1 MINARG
7 GDRIDPALSCLAPTD
22 GPSVAGDMP
31 SGVENGPRGGRTLLV
46 VALLAAAYFGY
57 SPALDGELQ
66 FDDLHTIL
74 GNPLIKHLE
83 HFAGLR
89 FVLGGGERALT
100 TLTFALSYRASG
112 LAVRPYH
119 LVNLALHLGTVLAVL
134 ALGFEI
140 LRRVRWPAPFA
151 TAFIAA
157 ALFGLHPIQSQAV
170 AYICQRAEVLAAL
183 FYVVA
188 LLLAFRAEARGS
200 AALHAGA
207 LVCVAL
213 GWLAKPTLASFPA
226 ALLLCWA
233 AFPSPR
239 GGAVSRVLASLPFLA
254 LSGLFTSRLLSAVG
268 GSGHGGFTLQTM
280 TAGRYLLTQS
290 RVILTYLRLIVW
302 PAGQNA
308 DWDFPPSMSP
318 LEPRT
323 LFALVAIAA
332 MLLGAAWL
340 WFWSARARDEE
351 LRSLARL
358 SSFGVF
364 FFFIVLAPTSSIVPV
379 ADVIEEHRVYLAS
392 WGIFFPAAAAGV
404 LALRRL
410 APEKWGALGGVTVAL
425 AACAALTVALHR
437 RAAVWESGV
446 SLWSDAVSKS
456 PGKPRPHMN
465 LGYAL
470 APNDPQAAL
479 AQFREALRLNDGT
492 VRRDELMQNMA
503 GVLLRLRQ
511 YDEALAILQQLRASA
526 QKTPELDTN
535 IAIALLESGR
545 LDEARVAAE
554 RAAAQWP
561 LHAPAWHTLGQLAF
575 IRGDYRAAQVDF
587 DRALALDPDS
597 AASLTS
603 LAAAQER
610 LGDRAGA
617 CRSWARYA
625 RSDAPQ
631 AAENALAKLAAF
643 HCEVR

>member
-1 MINARG
+1 V
-7 GDRIDPALSCLAPTD
+7 L
-22 GPSVAGDMP
+22 
-31 SGVENGPRGGRTLLV
+31 SGVEKEPRGGRTLLV
-46 VALLAAAYFGY
+46 VSLLAAVYFGY
-57 SPALDGELQ
+57 TPALQGELQ
-66 FDDLHTIL
+66 FDDLHTIT
-74 GNPLIKHLE
+74 GNRLVRDLA
-83 HFAGLR
+83 HFAQPGAL
-89 FVLGGGERALT
+89 FGVGDRALT
-100 TLTFALSYRASG
+100 TLTFAINYRAGG

-119 LVNLALHLGTVLAVL
+119 LVNLALHFAVVLAVL
-134 ALGFEI
+134 ALGIQI
-140 LRRVRWPAPFA
+140 LRRLQWPAPFA

-157 ALFGLHPIQSQAV
+157 ALFALHPIQTQAV

-183 FYVVA
+183 FYLAA

-200 AALHAGA
+200 APHYAGA
-207 LVCVAL
+207 LVCVLL
-213 GWLAKPTLASFPA
+213 GWQTKPTLASFPA

-233 AFPSPR
+233 AFPAGRARAP
-239 GGAVSRVLASLPFLA
+239 ARVLASLPFWA
-254 LSGLFTSRLLSAVG
+254 LTAFFSSRLLSAVRG
-268 GSGHGGFTLQTM
+268 TGHGGFTLQSM

-308 DWDFPPSMSP
+308 DWDFPPSASP

-323 LFALVAIAA
+323 LLALAAIAA
-332 MLLGAAWL
+332 ILLGAAWL
-340 WFWSARARDEE
+340 WYLSTRAHDDE

-358 SSFGVF
+358 ASFGVF
-364 FFFIVLAPTSSIVPV
+364 WFFILLAPTSSIVPV

-404 LALRRL
+404 LAVRRL
-410 APEKWGALGGVTVAL
+410 APTKRGALAGAAVAV
-425 AACAALTVALHR
+425 AVCAALSAALYR

-470 APNDPQAAL
+470 APNDAEAAL
-479 AQFREALRLNDGT
+479 AQFREATRLNDGT

-503 GVLLRLRQ
+503 GVLLRLRR
-511 YDEALAILQQLRASA
+511 YGEAIALLQQLRASA
-526 QKTPELDTN
+526 QDTPELDTN

-545 LDEARVAAE
+545 LDEAQKAAGQ
-554 RAAAQWP
+554 AAAKWP

-575 IRGDYRAAQVDF
+575 IRGDDRAAQVDF
-587 DRALALDPDS
+587 ERALALDPDS
-597 AASLTS
+597 TPSLTS
-603 LAAAQER
+603 LAVTQER

-625 RSDAPQ
+625 RSAAPQ
-631 AAENALAKLAAF
+631 AAENASARLAAF
-643 HCEVR
+643 HCDAR

>member
-1 MINARG
+1 MMVNWS
-7 GDRIDPALSCLAPTD
+7 DR
-22 GPSVAGDMP
+22 M
-31 SGVENGPRGGRTLLV
+31 GPRGGRWLAV
-46 VALLAAAYFGY
+46 AALLAVVNLGY
-57 SPALDGELQ
+57 SPALEGELQ
-66 FDDLHTIL
+66 FDDLNSII
-74 GNPLIKHLE
+74 GNPLIRDFA
-83 HFAGLR
+83 HFTRLST
-89 FVLGGGERALT
+89 FLGGGERSLT
-100 TLTFALSYRASG
+100 TLTFALNYRAGG

-119 LVNLALHLGTVLAVL
+119 LVNLALHFAVVLAVL
-134 ALGFEI
+134 ALGFQI
-140 LRRVRWPAPFA
+140 LRRLEWPAPFA

-170 AYICQRAEVLAAL
+170 AYVCQRAEVLAAL
-183 FYVVA
+183 FYVAA

-200 AALHAGA
+200 AAGYAGA
-207 LVCVAL
+207 LVCVLL
-213 GWLAKPTLASFPA
+213 GWQAKPTLASFPA

-233 AFPSPR
+233 AFPAGRARAPTR
-239 GGAVSRVLASLPFLA
+239 ILASLPFWA
-254 LSGLFTSRLLSAVG
+254 LTAFFSSRLLSAVRG
-268 GSGHGGFTLQTM
+268 TGHGGFTLQTM

-290 RVILTYLRLIVW
+290 RVIPTYLRLIVW

-308 DWDFPPSMSP
+308 DWDFPPSLSP

-323 LFALVAIAA
+323 LFALAAIAA

-340 WFWSARARDEE
+340 WLWSARARDEE
-351 LRSLARL
+351 MRSLARL
-358 SSFGVF
+358 TSFGVF

-404 LALRRL
+404 LAVRRL
-410 APEKWGALGGVTVAL
+410 APEKRGALGGAAVAL

-437 RAAVWESGV
+437 RAAVWQSGV
-446 SLWSDAVSKS
+446 SLWSDADSKS

-470 APNDPQAAL
+470 APNDPEAAL

-526 QKTPELDTN
+526 QKSPELDTN

-545 LDEARVAAE
+545 LDEARAAAE
-554 RAAAQWP
+554 RTAAQWP
-561 LHAPAWHTLGQLAF
+561 LYAPAWHTLGQLAF

-597 AASLTS
+597 TASLTS
-603 LAAAQER
+603 LAATQER
-610 LGDRAGA
+610 LGDPVGA
-617 CRSWARYA
+617 C
-625 RSDAPQ
+625 
-631 AAENALAKLAAF
+631 
-643 HCEVR
+643 